1 MIVLTLLLLT
11 SDVARS
17 LMDAYLTLTLTL
29 AADNLC
35 SLSAENINVD
45 GSHLIESV
53 PLWPEL
59 VLRKSPLGRCVVH
72 FQVYLQEPSI
82 GRRVASGDPFCTHM

>member
-45 GSHLIESV
+45 CSHLIESV
-53 PLWPEL
+53 PSWPEL
-59 VLRKSPLGRCVVH
+59 VLRKTPLGRCAVH
-72 FQVYLQEPSI
+72 F
-82 GRRVASGDPFCTHM
+82 